1 MTRQDAIAAAEA
13 QAVARAVAPRADR
26 ASLQT
31 IEIEDI
37 PVAYL
42 LGNAIGARP
51 RRRRDT
57 FARLKP

>member
-13 QAVARAVAPRADR
+13 QDVARRRFRADR

-42 LGNAIGARP
+42 PGNAIRVRVRVAGEIGAP
-51 RRRRDT
+51 D
-57 FARLKP
+57 